1 MKTSQTNMYVEPEI
15 ISYVSKR
22 LYNLPKS
29 EGGPYI
35 IQYSFPA
42 LYVARLPMHAWSSP
56 WPTGG
61 ASPTTEFRDRNP
73 FFTYSKISRSQ
84 HYQANT
90 KIHEKC
96 ERTNVS
102 GYAWTV
108 RVTDLGNVGGD
119 AGMADGTWCIYSE
132 TGGGQQHRGGPIR

>member
-42 LYVARLPMHAWSSP
+42 LYVARLLMHPWSSP
-56 WPTGG
+56 WHTGG
-61 ASPTTEFRDRNP
+61 ASPTTEFRDPNTIRLIQRSMRSVNAP
-73 FFTYSKISRSQ
+73 MSR
-84 HYQANT
+84 
-90 KIHEKC
+90 
-96 ERTNVS
+96 
-102 GYAWTV
+102 
-108 RVTDLGNVGGD
+108 
-119 AGMADGTWCIYSE
+119 GMHAPYV
-132 TGGGQQHRGGPIR
+132 